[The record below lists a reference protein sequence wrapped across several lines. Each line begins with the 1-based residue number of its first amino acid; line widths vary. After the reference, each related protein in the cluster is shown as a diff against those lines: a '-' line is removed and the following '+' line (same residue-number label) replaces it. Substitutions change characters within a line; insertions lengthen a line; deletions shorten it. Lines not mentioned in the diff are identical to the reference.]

1 MMDRAQGGRRGVQ
14 LDSDNFVVRM
24 LANLPTMMKSDVTIA
39 VFRRAKRVLQSF
51 DLILVGEWERDPR
64 QRRALV
70 DLLLR
75 NAVSSWGG
83 SGHAR
88 AKSGTSAYGTRTG
101 EEYAEQQLSRYMDDD
116 TVAALLGLSDVAA
129 EAAVGAMAAGPSW
142 FVDGELSE
150 EDNKGRTGWIASHRC
165 VKAVCRSLT
174 RLRAVHPS
182 TPVER
187 PPTNTHQPTC
197 TTHTNSTHQLHT
209 TRTHTHPAHTPHA
222 HTSTPHTHPIHP
234 TVRQTA
240 TSTCDCSARLSTSAL
255 RPRSQRIKINGPRLR
270 AYRAGRWGP

>member
-116 TVAALLGLSDVAA
+116 TVAALLGLGDVAA
-129 EAAVGAMAAGPSW
+129 EAAAGAMAAGPSW

-187 PPTNTHQPTC
+187 PPTNTHQP
-197 TTHTNSTHQLHT
+197 HMHHTHQLHAPT
-209 TRTHTHPAHTPHA
+209 PHNPHTHTRHTHPTHTPVPPT
-222 HTSTPHTHPIHP
+222 HTPYTPPS
-234 TVRQTA
+234 VKQR
-240 TSTCDCSARLSTSAL
+240 L
-255 RPRSQRIKINGPRLR
+255 RPATVQPGCQLQRCGHAPSE
-270 AYRAGRWGP
+270 